1 MRLRS
6 AFGRI
11 LAVLAIVGLALAP
24 VVRPTMAVPISK
36 DMDAAMNGSA
46 VDTVI
51 ADAAAD
57 MPCCPSKPALPDCSK
72 DCPLMALCVTAPI
85 HFVSQTGLTVLLTFV
100 TVVFPG
106 AHSDLVSIAQAPPRK
121 PPKV

>member
-24 VVRPTMAVPISK
+24 VVRPAMAAPVPE
-36 DMDAAMNGSA
+36 DTHAAMSGSA

-85 HFVSQTGLTVLLTFV
+85 HFVSQTGLTILLTFV

-106 AHSDLVSIAQAPPRK
+106 ARSDLVSIAQAPPRK

>member
-1 MRLRS
+1 MKLRS
-6 AFGRI
+6 TFGRI
-11 LAVLAIVGLALAP
+11 LAVLAIVGLALGP
-24 VVRPTMAVPISK
+24 VVRPAMAVPVSK
-36 DMDAAMNGSA
+36 DMQAAMSGSA

-57 MPCCPSKPALPDCSK
+57 MPCCPGKPALADCSK
-72 DCPLMALCVTAPI
+72 DCPLMALCVTAPV
-85 HFVSQTGLTVLLTFV
+85 HFVSQTGLTVPLTFV

-106 AHSDLVSIAQAPPRK
+106 AHSDLVGIAQAPPRK